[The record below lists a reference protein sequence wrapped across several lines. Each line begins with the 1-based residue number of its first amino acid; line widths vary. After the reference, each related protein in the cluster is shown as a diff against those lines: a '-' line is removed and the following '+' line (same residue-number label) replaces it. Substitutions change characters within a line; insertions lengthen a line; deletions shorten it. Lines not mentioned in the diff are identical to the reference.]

1 MIKDLDLYKIISG
14 RTKISLCGLFLY
26 VYEPKHKL
34 VSRSYEIY
42 EESYDKSRMDNL
54 YTEDEIKQLL
64 VEQDIWTPMNEKE
77 LEQARKDLEEKK
89 VQAFECFYQSKELR
103 NCKYQINSI
112 NKNILSM
119 LTNKSCLDHLS
130 CHYVAEQSRMQWLI
144 FHSTRLNGNRIKEGQ
159 FDINKLY
166 NAYAS
171 KSVDMTDIRRFA
183 RNDYW
188 RIIWSMNKTHKGSLF
203 GRDPQDY
210 SRDQLSLCSYSSM
223 YDNVYESPESPD
235 EKIIEDDDCLDGW
248 FIVQKRKYQKSKKQ
262 RQTEDLIKNPK
273 IKGAKEVFL
282 MAQSTEDAESI
293 KNMNDMVAMSIVK
306 QRGQLIDEKGRV
318 QDTDFAD
325 VKLENQM
332 RSQQLLKDHLRK

>member
-1 MIKDLDLYKIISG
+1 
-14 RTKISLCGLFLY
+14 
-26 VYEPKHKL
+26 
-34 VSRSYEIY
+34 
-42 EESYDKSRMDNL
+42 
-54 YTEDEIKQLL
+54 
-64 VEQDIWTPMNEKE
+64 
-77 LEQARKDLEEKK
+77 
-89 VQAFECFYQSKELR
+89 
-103 NCKYQINSI
+103 
-112 NKNILSM
+112 M

-282 MAQSTEDAESI
+282 MAQSAEDAESI

-325 VKLENQM
+325 VKLENQIK
-332 RSQQLLKDHLRK
+332 SQQLLKDHLRK